1 VPKPSSATPIVL
13 AYSGSATTTA
23 AIPWLSEQRAADV
36 VTVTLDL
43 GQGQELEAVR
53 DRAIAAGAV
62 RAHVLDVR
70 EEFAREHVLPSLQ
83 AGATDAAGHPLIA
96 ALPIPLIARK
106 LVDIASIEQARV
118 VAHGSLGGEGV
129 NPLQMAIQTLG
140 PSLVTVVP
148 PRPAASEGI
157 LANLWGRGVVVSEAD
172 GVRDGMAPGDAA
184 EAAFVDV
191 SFERGVPVGLNGVTL
206 PLVDLITSLT
216 TLARRHRI
224 GHFVHH
230 GPAAVR
236 WTCEAPAAVALHLA
250 HRELQSTVTPPD
262 LLAVYESL
270 RLPYAGAV
278 ERGLW
283 FTPLREALQAF
294 VNNVEERVTGSVRL
308 RLFSG
313 SCEVVNRTSAREPA
327 DSAPVSGALVHH

>member
-106 LVDIASIEQARV
+106 LVDIASIEQARM

-172 GVRDGMAPGDAA
+172 GVRDGMAPRRCRRSGVRRREFRTRRAGGAQWRHAAAGRSDHELDDA
-184 EAAFVDV
+184 
-191 SFERGVPVGLNGVTL
+191 
-206 PLVDLITSLT
+206 
-216 TLARRHRI
+216 
-224 GHFVHH
+224 
-230 GPAAVR
+230 GPAPSDR
-236 WTCEAPAAVALHLA
+236 PL
-250 HRELQSTVTPPD
+250 RPPRTGRGCD
-262 LLAVYESL
+262 GRARPQL
-270 RLPYAGAV
+270 RLPCTSRIA
-278 ERGLW
+278 
-283 FTPLREALQAF
+283 
-294 VNNVEERVTGSVRL
+294 
-308 RLFSG
+308 
-313 SCEVVNRTSAREPA
+313 SCSRP
-327 DSAPVSGALVHH
+327 